1 MFCITATFNGD
12 KTHGTRCVFGVPPT
26 RRGHSKTSWSG
37 HGPDT
42 RTLLR
47 LSAARELSGCFDV
60 REGQRQRRF
69 NRWLRSLRDHNHLA
83 KCGVVTARQ
92 GFAGAANAPLTG
104 FTPKGRSH
112 WSLASPSLPF
122 EHGNDSALYITVNVN
137 QRFAYECCIAF
148 AGVVTF
154 QTSWGLAHRRRRC
167 R

>member
-1 MFCITATFNGD
+1 MYYRHFLTVTKRTGQD
-12 KTHGTRCVFGVPPT
+12 VFGVPPT

-83 KCGVVTARQ
+83 KGGVVTARQ

-104 FTPKGRSH
+104 FHSKGRSH
-112 WSLASPSLPF
+112 WSLASPSCPL
-122 EHGNDSALYITVNVN
+122 NMATI
-137 QRFAYECCIAF
+137 
-148 AGVVTF
+148 
-154 QTSWGLAHRRRRC
+154 RRC
-167 R
+167 TSPSTLTNVLLTNAA

>member
-1 MFCITATFNGD
+1 MRVSGAALNQSRSASGVYTGLTSEMPRKGQDMFFVLPPLCDGD

-60 REGQRQRRF
+60 REGQRQRRL
-69 NRWLRSLRDHNHLA
+69 NRWLRSLRSQPPLPG
-83 KCGVVTARQ
+83 GVVTARQ

-104 FTPKGRSH
+104 FHSNERSP
-112 WSLASPSLPF
+112 WSGGGSSSVPVVGMSL
-122 EHGNDSALYITVNVN
+122 GSMIG
-137 QRFAYECCIAF
+137 I
-148 AGVVTF
+148 
-154 QTSWGLAHRRRRC
+154 
-167 R
+167 